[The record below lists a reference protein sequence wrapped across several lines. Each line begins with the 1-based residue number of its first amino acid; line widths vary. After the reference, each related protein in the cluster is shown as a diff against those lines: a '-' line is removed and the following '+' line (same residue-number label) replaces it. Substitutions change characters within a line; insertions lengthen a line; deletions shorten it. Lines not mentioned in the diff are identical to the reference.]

1 MKKLLMCLSCIFFIL
16 VACSNEDNANLDK
29 ETVITKEFV
38 EDYAKV
44 GLTYSEVR
52 EKFGTEEFADVVDNT
67 ETWLYDS
74 SQHNDFK
81 YDQSLEVVAFDEIK
95 SDNLDYQLYI
105 NFIEEKAFMYSYF
118 YKGED
123 GKVWQYQITPNS
135 EPSSK
140 SVSN

>member
-1 MKKLLMCLSCIFFIL
+1 MKKLLSCLSCIFIL

-38 EDYAKV
+38 EEYAKV

-52 EKFGTEEFADVVDNT
+52 EKFGTEELADVVDNT

-81 YDQSLEVVAFDEIK
+81 YDRSLEAVAFDEIK

-105 NFIEEKAFMYSYF
+105 NFIEEKSYMYSYF

-123 GKVWQYQITPNS
+123 GKVWQYQIAPNS